1 MISAPS
7 IFRMSAAS
15 ASGYR
20 YENASMSTRLAWR
33 LKNSV
38 SDLMAYSIAVA
49 VRSEMLAST
58 ARRCS
63 VRIVRRRSIVRRGCP

>member
-1 MISAPS
+1 MSSAPS
-7 IFRMSAAS
+7 ILRTSAAS

-20 YENASMSTRLAWR
+20 YVNAARSTRFVWR

-38 SDLMAYSIAVA
+38 SDLMAYSMAVA
-49 VRSEMLAST
+49 VRSEMLAPT

-63 VRIVRRRSIVRRGCP
+63 VRIVHVDP